1 MTLSRLASLA
11 LILLPA
17 TAHSQ
22 ILGFTPTHATRESQ
36 IEEKLK
42 SIPTPDEERRQHRIF
57 TAEPHVAGS
66 KRNNELAEY
75 IRDEWKKQGFEDVII
90 RQYDV
95 YGTNPKSASLEM
107 LAPVHYQAALRE
119 ALEDDELA
127 AAAALLAPHLD
138 HLAALLFRG
147 RRRRRRGL
155 RGLRGTRGQ
164 RRTGADG
171 RRQRSALRTRNGER
185 HRGRF

>member
-1 MTLSRLASLA
+1 MTLSRLAPLA
-11 LILLPA
+11 LILLPV
-17 TAHSQ
+17 TAHAQ
-22 ILGFTPTHATRESQ
+22 ILGFTPSHAAREAQ

-75 IRDEWKKQGFEDVII
+75 IRDEWKKQGLEDVVI

-107 LAPVHYQAALRE
+107 IAPTHFQATLRE
-119 ALEDDELA
+119 TPLPGDDDSKTPSISDACL
-127 AAAALLAPHLD
+127 
-138 HLAALLFRG
+138 G
-147 RRRRRRGL
+147 
-155 RGLRGTRGQ
+155 
-164 RRTGADG
+164 
-171 RRQRSALRTRNGER
+171 
-185 HRGRF
+185 